1 MNTTPNSPDAAMS
14 RALVLGGGGAVGR
27 AWQTG
32 LAASLIRA
40 GVDLRAADAIIGTS
54 AGASVGARIALGMD
68 LSTAP
73 SSVMPGPEPTQAP
86 PTMDGMAE
94 LMAAV
99 ARASTSTTPEH
110 EWAKA
115 GAMALA
121 ADTVSEARSLS
132 REPFTGLV
140 DRTWPANFFTTALD
154 AATGAFH
161 VWSAA
166 SGAPLHLA
174 VASSCALPGVWPPI
188 TIGTARYI
196 DGGVKSML
204 NADLAVGY
212 SRVVVVSC
220 FTMATVQDGPR
231 DVAQTLNAALHAE
244 LQSIR
249 GKGGT
254 LALIEPGIE
263 LQTLTRGGQD
273 MLDNSLVPAAYEIGL
288 TQGQAE
294 AERIRRV
301 WQQDATQGTRD

>member
-1 MNTTPNSPDAAMS
+1 MNPIANPPSAAMS

-32 LAASLIRA
+32 LAASWIHA
-40 GVDLRAADAIIGTS
+40 GIDLRAADAIIGTS

-73 SSVMPGPEPTQAP
+73 SAVIPGPAPTQAP
-86 PTMDGMAE
+86 PTLDGMAE
-94 LMAAV
+94 LIAAV
-99 ARASTSTTPEH
+99 ARASTSTTPER

-132 REPFTGLV
+132 REPFAGLIGKA
-140 DRTWPANFFTTALD
+140 WPANFFTTAVN
-154 AATGAFH
+154 ASTGTFQQ
-161 VWSAA
+161 WSAT

-188 TIGTARYI
+188 TIGAARYI

-204 NADLAVGY
+204 NAGLAMGY
-212 SRVVVVSC
+212 GRVIVVSC
-220 FTMATVQDGPR
+220 FAIPPLQDGLR
-231 DVAQTLNAALHAE
+231 NDAQTLNAALHAE
-244 LQSIR
+244 LQGIR
-249 GKGGT
+249 DKGGT
-254 LALIEPGIE
+254 LALVEPGVE

-273 MLDNSLVPAAYEIGL
+273 MLDNNLVPAAYEIGL
-288 TQGQAE
+288 AQGLEE
-294 AERIRRV
+294 AERIKRV
-301 WQQDATQGTRD
+301 WKAQAMQGASA